1 MEPVHACA
9 KMGGLVQHAKK
20 NYAKIV
26 SVNVP
31 TVCANVVQTSKDL
44 NVIMVR
50 GVPLS
55 TALTPIAVA
64 MVAATFM
71 PTPVSTVAALL
82 VLVPVRLVSVAYRA
96 KN

>member
-9 KMGGLVQHAKK
+9 KTGGLVQHAKK

-64 MVAATFM
+64 MVAATCM
-71 PTPVSTVAALL
+71 PMPVSTVAALL